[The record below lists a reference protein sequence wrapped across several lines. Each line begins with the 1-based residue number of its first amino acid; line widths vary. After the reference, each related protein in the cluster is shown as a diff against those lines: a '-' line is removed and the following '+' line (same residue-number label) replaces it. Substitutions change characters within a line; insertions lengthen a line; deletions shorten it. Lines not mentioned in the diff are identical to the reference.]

1 VSGPR
6 TLYLTTPIYYVNARP
21 HLGHAYTTIVA
32 DAMCRYRRLAGDRVS
47 FLTGTDEHGD
57 KIAQAA
63 ARAGVSPQAYAD
75 EISAAFRDA
84 WKRLG
89 VANDDFIRTTEPRHQ
104 KVVQAILQTLHD
116 AGEIYFGKY
125 GGLYCFGCE
134 RFYTEREA
142 VDGNCPQHLTPLQ
155 FIEEENYFFKMA
167 KYQDWLLGYL
177 EAHPDLIRPER
188 YRNEVLGFLREPLQ
202 DLSISRPKSRLT
214 WGIPLPFDDRFVTYV
229 WFDALINYASA
240 LGGPGAAAYA
250 TYWPHVQHLIGK
262 DILKPHGIYWP
273 CMLKAAG
280 LEVFRRLNVHGYWN
294 LGGGKMSKSIGNVV
308 EAFQLTEKYGHDAFR
323 YFLMREM
330 TFGLDANFSEEALV
344 GRLNSD
350 LANDLGN
357 LVSRATTMVV
367 NFARGVVPP
376 PGDPGPEAA
385 IVRETLE
392 KARRDVDAAMEEF
405 AFQRAL
411 VSIWEFI
418 AIVNGYVD
426 AVQPWALAKAPA
438 RRERLDGALYTLAES
453 LRCLAILLDA
463 FLPGSA
469 QKIRDVFGI
478 GAQTLADLRWGGM
491 APGTKVSKPPAL
503 FPRVIAVADAVS
515 PKDEIGVETSSL
527 DTGRKATSS
536 PPAPAR
542 IPIDAFAQV
551 DLRVAQVLAAEPVPK
566 SKKLLKL
573 SVDVGEGAP
582 RTIVAGIAEHYAP
595 ADLVGRKIVIV
606 ANLEPAT
613 LMGVESNG
621 MLLAG
626 SGGGRLAVLSLD
638 RDLPPGARVK

>member
-6 TLYLTTPIYYVNARP
+6 TFYLTTPIYYVNARP

-32 DAMCRYRRLAGDRVS
+32 DAMCRYRRLAGDRVW

-57 KIAQAA
+57 KIARAA

-134 RFYTEREA
+134 RFYTEKEV
-142 VDGNCPQHLTPLQ
+142 VDGNCPQHRTPLQ
-155 FIEEENYFFKMA
+155 FIEEENYFFKMS
-167 KYQDWLLGYL
+167 KYQDWLIGYL

-250 TYWPHVQHLIGK
+250 TYWPHVQHLIAK

-308 EAFQLTEKYGHDAFR
+308 EAFQFTEKYGHDAFR

-385 IVRETLE
+385 VVRETLE

-426 AVQPWALAKAPA
+426 AVQPWALAKDPA
-438 RRERLDGALYTLAES
+438 RRERLDGALYTLAEA

-478 GAQTLADLRWGGM
+478 GAQTHADLRWGGI
-491 APGTKVSKPPAL
+491 APGTKVSKPAPL
-503 FPRVIAVADAVS
+503 FPRVVAAADAVT
-515 PKDEIGVETSSL
+515 PKDEVRVEMSGPE
-527 DTGRKATSS
+527 TGPKATS
-536 PPAPAR
+536 PAPAAAR

-551 DLRVAQVLAAEPVPK
+551 DLRVARVLAAEPVPK
-566 SKKLLKL
+566 AKKLLKL